1 MPRQQI
7 PTQVHQQI
15 MDPPQIQ
22 QQSEKNIGNEFDGG
36 TKEKSIGNDDPVI
49 INNSGKYP
57 SQQHSVLTF

>member
-22 QQSEKNIGNEFDGG
+22 QQSEKIMAMSLMEKQKRNQLVTMTLSSLTIQVNTPLNNIL
-36 TKEKSIGNDDPVI
+36 S
-49 INNSGKYP
+49 
-57 SQQHSVLTF
+57 

>member
-22 QQSEKNIGNEFDGG
+22 QQSEKIMAMSLMEEQKRNQLVTMTLSSLTIQVNTPLNNILF
-36 TKEKSIGNDDPVI
+36 
-49 INNSGKYP
+49 
-57 SQQHSVLTF
+57 

>member
-22 QQSEKNIGNEFDGG
+22 QQSEKIMAMSLMEEQKRNQLVTMTLSSLTIQVNTPLNNIL
-36 TKEKSIGNDDPVI
+36 S
-49 INNSGKYP
+49 
-57 SQQHSVLTF
+57 